1 MKEYYTRI
9 IANIRVQCKKEKHQN
24 SKGVLQ
30 LSKRTIS
37 EGSGDPYGICC
48 NQTFCG

>member
-24 SKGVLQ
+24 NKGVLQ
-30 LSKRTIS
+30 LSKRTILRRERWS
-37 EGSGDPYGICC
+37 VW
-48 NQTFCG
+48 NML